1 LFEIVACGNEIIGG
15 YIVDLKSAMV
25 VFKGKHIRRKLHN
38 DQWYFAV
45 IDVVKATTD
54 SVDARDYRH
63 ILKK

>member
-1 LFEIVACGNEIIGG
+1 M
-15 YIVDLKSAMV
+15 DLKSAMV